1 MKHMERIKKT
11 LVKSKNLVVR
21 FVDEHDAEISIGV
34 FIVILLVIARYGY
47 SKFKRFSQAGKY
59 AIPDTM
65 RVLVTTE
72 DGWQKTMLYKDLLEA
87 ATEAGYAT
95 KDGINF
101 FKTVM

>member
-11 LVKSKNLVVR
+11 LMRSKNLAVK
-21 FVDEHDAEISIGV
+21 FVDEHDAEISIAIFG
-34 FIVILLVIARYGY
+34 VILLVIARFGY

-72 DGWQKTMLYKDLLEA
+72 DGWQKTMKYGELLEA
-87 ATEAGYAT
+87 AAEVGYAT

-101 FKTVM
+101 FKVVM